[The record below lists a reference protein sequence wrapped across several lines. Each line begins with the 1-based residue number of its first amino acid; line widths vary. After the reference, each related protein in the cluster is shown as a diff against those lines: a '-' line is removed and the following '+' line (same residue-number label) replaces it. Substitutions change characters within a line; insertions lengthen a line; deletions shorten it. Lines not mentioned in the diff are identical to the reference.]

1 MTAEQPALPMF
12 KSAPDGA
19 DSDWLV
25 GLLAGRDWITARQIL
40 QLLGMEVSENH
51 KRWLRK
57 LADESQ
63 GRIAG
68 HQQGY
73 KLVRAMTGDE
83 YQWWRNE
90 WLKAD
95 ASIRDRIREA
105 DIVFYARQPIA
116 A

>member
-1 MTAEQPALPMF
+1 MF
-12 KSAPDGA
+12 ATVPEGA
-19 DSDWLV
+19 DAEWLV
-25 GLLAGRDWITARQIL
+25 RFLTGRNWTTAREVL
-40 QLLGMEVSENH
+40 VLLGLPVTENH

-57 LADESQ
+57 LADESK

-73 KLVRAMTGDE
+73 KLIRSMTSDE
-83 YQWWRNE
+83 FQHWRNE

-105 DIVFYARQPIA
+105 DIVFYGMQPIA

>member
-1 MTAEQPALPMF
+1 MSAEQPALPMF
-12 KSAPDGA
+12 ATVPEGA
-19 DSDWLV
+19 DAEWLV
-25 GLLAGRDWITARQIL
+25 RFLTGREWTTAREVL
-40 QLLGMEVSENH
+40 VLLGLPVTENH

-57 LADESQ
+57 LADESK

-73 KLVRAMTGDE
+73 KLIGAMTSTE
-83 YQWWRNE
+83 YHHWRNE

-105 DIVFYARQPIA
+105 DIVFFGRQPVA
-116 A
+116 L